1 MKTWKPWAYLAT
13 IALLF
18 FAGDRLIAA
27 SLDALVDRSDFR
39 LSKIYRG
46 GLDSDVV
53 VIGNS
58 RAVHAIFA
66 PEMSEQLCRSVFNAA
81 YNGMS
86 IEVADAVLEDYL
98 DRNKPPQVA
107 LIEVS
112 NATTDNNIVKEMR
125 LYARGK
131 SHLAG
136 LVHDLDP
143 RASLWMSFSHL
154 FRFNNELTLR
164 AMHYLGRTDQ
174 DWVMQDHPMTPEVI
188 ANLRPEW
195 YPEPTLRP
203 DAVEALKRMV
213 HVLKARNVEPVLFIA
228 PFHPVHEKLVPG
240 YQAWVDALQREV
252 GSDTKIINMSEYLTA
267 NEDFSDVVHMN
278 IHGSRAMMAAL
289 AEKLK
294 VSLPVQTASKC
305 TYPSATVALSGVP
318 TSGTGSDAA
327 GISATPAGA
336 AIPQ

>member
-1 MKTWKPWAYLAT
+1 MKAWKPWAYLAT

-27 SLDALVDRSDFR
+27 GLDSLVDRSDFR

-66 PEMSEQLCRSVFNAA
+66 PEMSEKLCRSVFNAA

-86 IEVADAVLEDYL
+86 MEVADAVMEDYL
-98 DRNKPPQVA
+98 DHNKPPEAA

-112 NATTDNNIVKEMR
+112 NTTTDNGIIKEMR
-125 LYARGK
+125 LYARGR
-131 SHLAG
+131 SHLEK
-136 LVHDLDP
+136 LVQQVDP

-203 DAVEALKRMV
+203 DAVAALKRMV
-213 HVLKARNVEPVLFIA
+213 QVLKAHHVQPVLFIA

-240 YQAWVDALQREV
+240 YQAWVEALQHEV
-252 GSDTKIINMSEYLTA
+252 GDDTKIINMSELLTA

-278 IHGSRAMMAAL
+278 IHGSRQMMATL

-294 VSLPVQTASKC
+294 VTLPVQTASKC
-305 TYPSATVALSGVP
+305 TYPPATVALSDGVP
-318 TSGTGSDAA
+318 AA
-327 GISATPAGA
+327 VEAATRDDGNGGGA
-336 AIPQ
+336 VPQ

>member
-1 MKTWKPWAYLAT
+1 MKAWKPWAYLAA

-27 SLDALVDRSDFR
+27 GLDNLVERSDFR

-58 RAVHAIFA
+58 RAVHAIVA

-86 IEVADAVLEDYL
+86 MEVTDAVIQDYL

-112 NATTDNNIVKEMR
+112 NATTDNNIAKEMR
-125 LYARGK
+125 LFARSGR
-131 SHLAG
+131 HLAE
-136 LVHDLDP
+136 LVEQLDP
-143 RASLWMSFSHL
+143 RASLWMSISHL
-154 FRFNNELTLR
+154 YRFNNELTLR

-174 DWVMQDHPMTPEVI
+174 DWVMQDNPMTPEVI

-195 YPEPTLRP
+195 YPEPTMRP
-203 DAVEALKRMV
+203 AAVAALKRIV

-228 PFHPVHEKLVPG
+228 PYHPVHQKLVPS
-240 YQAWVDALQREV
+240 YQQWVEALQREI
-252 GSDTKIINMSEYLTA
+252 GNDTKIINMSRYLTA

-278 IHGSRAMMAAL
+278 IHGSRIVMSAL
-289 AEKLK
+289 AERLK
-294 VSLPVQTASKC
+294 TALPVQTASKC
-305 TYPSATVALSGVP
+305 TYPSATVALSGIP
-318 TSGTGSDAA
+318 AARDAGGAAA
-327 GISATPAGA
+327 GAAAPAGA
-336 AIPQ
+336 VIPR